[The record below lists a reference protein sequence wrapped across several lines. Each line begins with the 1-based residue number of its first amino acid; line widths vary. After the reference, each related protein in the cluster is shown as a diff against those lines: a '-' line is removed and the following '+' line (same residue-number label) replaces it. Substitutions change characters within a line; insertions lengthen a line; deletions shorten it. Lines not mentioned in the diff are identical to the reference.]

1 MATKKGKKI
10 GYILGKCV
18 GPVLLTLLGVLL
30 VFFPDSGSATVATV
44 LGWVLAA
51 AGIVLVIVCGAGAE
65 FFGVAAGVVATACGI
80 YVIRHPL
87 ALATVLGYCLGVYL
101 AVQGV
106 STLYD
111 ALRLHKA
118 QHEYGREILLGIIML
133 SGGILL
139 LCFPL
144 TSSRVVMMVLGV
156 ALAVIGVL
164 QLVLRI
170 RERQFPELHTGR
182 PDIIDADE

>member
-1 MATKKGKKI
+1 MR
-10 GYILGKCV
+10 
-18 GPVLLTLLGVLL
+18 
-30 VFFPDSGSATVATV
+30 
-44 LGWVLAA
+44 
-51 AGIVLVIVCGAGAE
+51 GAGAADPA
-65 FFGVAAGVVATACGI
+65 GRAAGVLPGFRVRHRGYGTGLGPGSGRHRADHRLRGRGGI

-118 QHEYGREILLGIIML
+118 QHECGREILLGIIML